1 MRRGGGGD
9 PRSSIVVAKTQVMTE
24 KVDIRLRSEEQAPEG
39 FAHGRRTNDARM
51 EHGEES
57 QPRAVRGEK
66 RTVHASTIPASLGIY
81 TSVVWKSGAVVVGS

>member
-51 EHGEES
+51 EHGEKS

-66 RTVHASTIPASLGIY
+66 NRARVNYPSI
-81 TSVVWKSGAVVVGS
+81 SGDLY